1 MSKEKGELSKSSFC
15 SSFHALTWMASIT
28 RLYRDQRGRNGST
41 VSMSRPCNY
50 GSNNL
55 RCSFRASLLFRSFCL
70 AGSYVSYRL
79 RARRHY
85 ARGPRPLLASL
96 LPNFASISLKG
107 RFRFLALSLRLVEFR
122 RCCDSF
128 VCRLRL
134 GASGLPHNA
143 CAFRY
148 SSTSSLTRR
157 FAFSTNPLAL
167 SPTLSALP
175 RSTRFL
181 PLEYT
186 IFSTLALQGCETTSG
201 ALRRRCFGEQSL
213 FSFGNLLSN
222 LIFR

>member
-41 VSMSRPCNY
+41 VSISRPCKY

-55 RCSFRASLLFRSFCL
+55 WWSFRAALLFRRSCL
-70 AGSYVSYRL
+70 AGPYVSYRL

-96 LPNFASISLKG
+96 LPNFASISPRRVVFDFSLC
-107 RFRFLALSLRLVEFR
+107 LRLVEFR

-134 GASGLPHNA
+134 GASRLPHNA
-143 CAFRY
+143 CSFRY
-148 SSTSSLTRR
+148 SSTSSHTRR

-167 SPTLSALP
+167 SPTLFPPP
-175 RSTRFL
+175 RSTRLL
-181 PLEYT
+181 PL
-186 IFSTLALQGCETTSG
+186 
-201 ALRRRCFGEQSL
+201 
-213 FSFGNLLSN
+213 
-222 LIFR
+222 